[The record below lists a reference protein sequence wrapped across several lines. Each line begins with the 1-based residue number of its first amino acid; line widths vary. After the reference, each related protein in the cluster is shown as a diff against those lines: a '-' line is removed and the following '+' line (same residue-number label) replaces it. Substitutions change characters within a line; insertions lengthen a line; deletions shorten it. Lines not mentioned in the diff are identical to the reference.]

1 MFVLPYLCANFY
13 DMTNRKKNMRS
24 VVLSLCMTIAM
35 LPTGSYAQETE
46 KRGGGLFGFGAK
58 VADDWFGDRSFF
70 NIELEDGIYNQT
82 YGSDQD
88 GFGIT
93 NQTYGQNEE
102 APLGSGLLMMTAAA
116 MGYAAMKRNKKQTK
130 K

>member
-1 MFVLPYLCANFY
+1 
-13 DMTNRKKNMRS
+13 MRA

-58 VADDWFGDRSFF
+58 VADDWFGDRGLIGIDL
-70 NIELEDGIYNQT
+70 NEDGIYNQT

-102 APLGSGLLMMTAAA
+102 APLGSGLLIMTAAA
-116 MGYAAMKRNKKQTK
+116 MGFAGMKRNKKQTK